1 VVTNG
6 QSLDDIKLR
15 DAIAIWKFHCKS
27 GGFLMNQSGAIRLGL
42 VSLSLDVFS
51 TVVMH

>member
-1 VVTNG
+1 MV
-6 QSLDDIKLR
+6 DRWIKLR
-15 DAIAIWKFHCKS
+15 DASAIWKVRCES
-27 GGFLMNQSGAIRLGL
+27 GGFLLNPSGAIRLGL